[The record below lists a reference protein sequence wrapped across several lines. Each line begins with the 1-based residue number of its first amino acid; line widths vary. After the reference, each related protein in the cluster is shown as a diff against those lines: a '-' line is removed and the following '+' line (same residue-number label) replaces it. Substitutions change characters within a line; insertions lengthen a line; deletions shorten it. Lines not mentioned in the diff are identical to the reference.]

1 MARKKKTVEDGL
13 AEADMLL
20 PLDTLKEIEGFFPLG
35 NPTIDTTYGMLSL
48 KVNEISESEKE
59 IIYDGSKNKLSRTVN
74 IHGEYSKEEVIFYT
88 YVLLHAKYERW
99 NPFSNTPK
107 SPKEGI
113 SNLDDFC
120 HDFLTKAKDYTYK
133 GDRDE
138 FSTKRI
144 FEMFLYCSLKTKE
157 EYDLPPFEEYW
168 RIFEAKD
175 ILLPTTYELLFKYE
189 KNSIRKEAVA
199 QKAFAAQKEFT
210 HLRYLLEQ
218 LFSRK
223 EYKDF
228 IDLYLSNTD
237 VVTGHGTFPY
247 EAELYFA
254 FIESCVALKDFET
267 LKKNLVERDAMH
279 LGGRYSKSFFEG
291 IAAYFDGKYTDAEVH
306 FKKAVLSD
314 DEGRDVTRCA
324 TIFYISSLLKQ
335 KKNDAAKGYIFD
347 LKPREPHIENYDLE
361 YFGYKEIE
369 QDVLAE
375 LQKLDVSEGQKNALK
390 FYGAS
395 LLYEG
400 SWHYHDKETT
410 SALVKKLKEV
420 RGYDND
426 HTYNYLLSEGYVKLG
441 AHDKAYK
448 TLLKSLATREVDM
461 GTSSSA
467 EIEKTSP
474 DFQEGLVS
482 YLDKELLLQNG
493 TKAWT
498 SIAESELGHIIDYW
512 WKSKKYSLL
521 TELCNLIVEYDASFS
536 GFEGYLFEFA
546 YSFKEI
552 GEVEDAKHYYELY
565 IQKKG
570 ENSSVL
576 NNLAIIYEQLGNLK
590 KAKELIKKAHEL
602 SNGKD
607 EIVNR
612 NKKRLVDD
620 EKSKKTSSTP
630 EKKTTEDAK
639 PTPDFIEYDPAYG
652 KLTYRGKEK
661 MVRSSKMMPIMLKE
675 LFGNP
680 TSTKNA
686 IDLLEILQR
695 DTTASDRSILDCVRQ
710 INKKIKELG
719 VKDEPFTYRSDKV
732 LTKEI
737 YISLLRIKV
746 SEVEPK

>member
-13 AEADMLL
+13 AEADVLL

-35 NPTIDTTYGMLSL
+35 KPTIDTTYGMLSL
-48 KVNEISESEKE
+48 KVNEINESEKE
-59 IIYDGSKNKLSRTVN
+59 IIYEGSKTNLSRTVN

-88 YVLLHAKYERW
+88 YVLLHAKYDSW
-99 NPFSNTPK
+99 NPFTSVK
-107 SPKEGI
+107 SEKADK
-113 SNLDDFC
+113 SNLGDFC
-120 HDFLTKAKDYTYK
+120 HDFFTKAKDYTYK

-144 FEMFLYCSLKTKE
+144 FEMFLYCSVQTKE

-168 RIFEAKD
+168 RVFEAKD
-175 ILLPTTYELLFKYE
+175 VLLPTTYELLFKHE

-199 QKAFAAQKEFT
+199 QKAFAAQKEFIY
-210 HLRYLLEQ
+210 LRYLLEQ

-223 EYKDF
+223 EYKHF

-254 FIESCVALKDFET
+254 FVESCIALKDFET
-267 LKKNLVERDAMH
+267 LQKNLVDRDAMH

-291 IAAYFDGKYTDAEVH
+291 IAKYFDGKYADAEVH
-306 FKKAVLSD
+306 FKKAILSD

-324 TIFYISSLLKQ
+324 TIFYIATLLKQ

-347 LKPREPHIENYDLE
+347 LKPREPYAENYDLD

-369 QDVLAE
+369 KELLAE
-375 LQKLDVSEGQKNALK
+375 LQKLDVSEEQKNALK
-390 FYGAS
+390 FYEAS
-395 LLYEG
+395 ILYEG
-400 SWHYHDKETT
+400 SWHHHDKETT
-410 SALVKKLKEV
+410 SSLVKKLKEV
-420 RGYDND
+420 RGYNND
-426 HTYNYLLSEGYVKLG
+426 YTYHHLLSEGYAKLG
-441 AHDKAYK
+441 VHDKAYK
-448 TLLKSLATREVDM
+448 ALLKSFAFQEGDIDV
-461 GTSSSA
+461 GYSA
-467 EIEKTSP
+467 SIEKTSP
-474 DFQEGLVS
+474 DFQEGLLS
-482 YLDKELLLQNG
+482 YLEKDVLIYG
-493 TKAWT
+493 SKAWSSLARNELR
-498 SIAESELGHIIDYW
+498 SIADYW
-512 WKSKKYSLL
+512 WKNKKYALL
-521 TELCNLIVEYDASFS
+521 TELCNLIVEYDASFND
-536 GFEGYLFEFA
+536 FEDYLFEFA

-552 GEVEDAKHYYELY
+552 GEAEDAKHYYELY

-602 SNGKD
+602 TDGNDGV
-607 EIVNR
+607 VNR

-620 EKSKKTSSTP
+620 EKSKGTATVP
-630 EKKTTEDAK
+630 EKKTTENAK
-639 PTPDFIEYDPAYG
+639 PATDFIEYDPAYG
-652 KLTYRGKEK
+652 KLIYRGKEK
-661 MVRSSKMMPIMLKE
+661 MVRSSPMMPIMLKE

-680 TSTKNA
+680 ANTKNA
-686 IDLLEILQR
+686 VDLLEILNR
-695 DTTASDRSILDCVRQ
+695 DTTSSNRSILDCIRQ

-719 VKDEPFTYRSDKV
+719 VKEDPFTYRSDKV
-732 LTKEI
+732 LTKET
-737 YISLLRIKV
+737 YVSLLRMKV